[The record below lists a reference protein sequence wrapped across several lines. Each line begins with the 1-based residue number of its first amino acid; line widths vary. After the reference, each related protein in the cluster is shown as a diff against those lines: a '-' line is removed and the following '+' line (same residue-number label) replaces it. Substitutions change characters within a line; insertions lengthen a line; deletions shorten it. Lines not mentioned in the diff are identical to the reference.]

1 MRSLHFAGGVL
12 RQLLHELD
20 DLGNLEVRQ
29 SAPAVGLQFRSC
41 DIGSGHDGGFDLL
54 AVDAIRDSKGRRL
67 RDGGVAEQDGVDLC
81 GRYFLTTTIDQFLDP
96 TGEPQVS
103 VAIKNSQVTRSK
115 PSVGK
120 GRFV

>member
-12 RQLLHELD
+12 RQLLHEVD

-29 SAPAVGLQFRSC
+29 SASAVCLQFRSC
-41 DIGSGHDGGFDLL
+41 DIGSEHDGGLDLL

-67 RDGGVAEQDGVDLC
+67 RDGGVAEQDSVDLR

-96 TGEPQVS
+96 TG
-103 VAIKNSQVTRSK
+103 KL
-115 PSVGK
+115 
-120 GRFV
+120 